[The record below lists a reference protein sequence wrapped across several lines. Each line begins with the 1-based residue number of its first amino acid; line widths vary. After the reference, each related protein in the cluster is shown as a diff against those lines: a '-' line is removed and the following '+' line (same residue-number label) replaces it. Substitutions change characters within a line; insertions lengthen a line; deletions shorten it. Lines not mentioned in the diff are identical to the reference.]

1 MARFKYLVSR
11 FKYFVSRFKYL
22 VSPFAYLLSRS
33 NILFLAAFLCGLILP
48 QANVVAAALT
58 LPALTVI
65 LTITPLKIPRGF
77 FRRSKKLMA
86 PAIRGNVINYLLW
99 GNFIILTGIFFIL
112 DENLWIGMVLI
123 AAAPPAIAVIPLSN
137 LFKADATSSIAGLT
151 GTYLGALLIAPL
163 FVLGFIKDAPFGY
176 WTCIFLAVELIV
188 LPLVVSRIAVEK
200 DWDKLIEPYEG
211 IIIDCCFFIVFYSIT
226 ANGRDVIMNWPPDLI
241 SIVLIAFIGIFSLVF
256 AIEKTGKLFH
266 VAEKKI
272 TSLLLLGTMKN
283 YGLSGGIALIFFTNE
298 AAVPSLVF
306 AGVTF
311 IYTNWLKYKMRH
323 IIGGSKKSI
332 IT

>member
-1 MARFKYLVSR
+1 MAR
-11 FKYFVSRFKYL
+11 
-22 VSPFAYLLSRS
+22 FAYLLSRS
-33 NILFLAAFLCGLILP
+33 NIVFLASLLCGFVLP

-77 FRRSKKLMA
+77 FRRSKKLIA

-137 LFKADATSSIAGLT
+137 LFKADATSSIAGLA

-163 FVLGFIKDAPFGY
+163 IVLGFIKDAPFGY

-211 IIIDCCFFIVFYSIT
+211 IIIDCCFFIIFYSIT
-226 ANGRDVIMNWPPDLI
+226 ANGRNVIMNWPSDLI
-241 SIVLIAFIGIFSLVF
+241 SIALIAFIGIFPLAF
-256 AIEKTGKLFH
+256 AIDKIGKLFH
-266 VAEKKI
+266 AAGGKV
-272 TSLLLLGTMKN
+272 TSILLLGTMKN

-306 AGVTF
+306 AIITF
-311 IYTNWLKYKMRH
+311 FYINWLKYKMGHNAAGSSKRH
-323 IIGGSKKSI
+323 
-332 IT
+332 

>member
-1 MARFKYLVSR
+1 MALFKYLVSR
-11 FKYFVSRFKYL
+11 SAYFLSRFT
-22 VSPFAYLLSRS
+22 YLLSRS
-33 NILFLAAFLCGLILP
+33 NIVFLASVLCGLILP

-77 FRRSKKLMA
+77 FRRSKKLTT
-86 PAIRGNVINYLLW
+86 PALRGNVINYLLW

-112 DENLWIGMVLI
+112 DENFWIGMVLI
-123 AAAPPAIAVIPLSN
+123 AAAPPALAVIPLSN
-137 LFKADATSSIAGLT
+137 SLKADTTSSIAGLT

-163 FVLGFIKDAPFGY
+163 IVLGFIKDVPFND
-176 WTCIFLAVELIV
+176 WTCIFLAVELII

-226 ANGRDVIMNWPPDLI
+226 ANGRDVIMNWPDDL
-241 SIVLIAFIGIFSLVF
+241 SSVTFIAVIGIFLIAL
-256 AIEKTGKLFH
+256 AIGKIGELFH

-283 YGLSGGIALIFFTNE
+283 YGLSGGIALIIFSRE
-298 AAVPSLVF
+298 AALPSLIF
-306 AGVTF
+306 ATITF
-311 IYTNWLKYKMRH
+311 FYVNWLKYKMGHNTAGSSKRH
-323 IIGGSKKSI
+323 
-332 IT
+332 